1 MAPQAMSDERLIAL
15 YGGIRDVPD
24 FPEPG
29 IVFKDITPLLLDH
42 QLFRQATDAMI
53 SLVRDDPPD
62 KVMVIESRGFLFGA
76 PLAHDLDAGLV
87 LARKKGKLPWK
98 THTIEYALEYGT
110 DTIEIHQDAIQD
122 GDRVLV
128 VDDVLA
134 TGGTAAAAVGVVG
147 YSGGIATGVLVLI
160 ELSDLDGQAK
170 LDGVPVHSVLK
181 YPHE

>member
-1 MAPQAMSDERLIAL
+1 MTKPAISQETLSAL
-15 YGGIRDVPD
+15 YDGIRDVPD

-42 QLFRQATDAMI
+42 RLFRQATDGMIAMVQE
-53 SLVRDDPPD
+53 SPPD

-98 THTIEYALEYGT
+98 THAIEYSLEYGT
-110 DTIEIHQDAIQD
+110 DTIEIHQDAIQE
-122 GDRVLV
+122 GERVLI

-134 TGGTAAAAVGVVG
+134 TGGTASAAVGAVEHC
-147 YSGGIATGVLVLI
+147 GGIAAGVLVLI
-160 ELSDLDGQAK
+160 ELFDLGGQGK
-170 LDGVPVHSVLK
+170 LNGVPVHSVLR
-181 YPHE
+181 YPRT

>member
-1 MAPQAMSDERLIAL
+1 MTHEAISDETLSAL

-42 QLFRQATDAMI
+42 RLFRQATDAMI
-53 SLVRDDPPD
+53 SLVQDDPPD

-98 THTIEYALEYGT
+98 THAIEYALEYGT
-110 DTIEIHQDAIQD
+110 DTIEIHQDAIHE
-122 GDRVLV
+122 GERVLI
-128 VDDVLA
+128 VDDLLA
-134 TGGTAAAAVGVVG
+134 TGGTAAAAVGAVG
-147 YSGGIATGVLVLI
+147 HSGGIVTGVLVLI
-160 ELSDLDGQAK
+160 ELSDLGGQTK
-170 LDGVPVHSVLK
+170 LDGVPVHSVLR
-181 YPHE
+181 YPRR